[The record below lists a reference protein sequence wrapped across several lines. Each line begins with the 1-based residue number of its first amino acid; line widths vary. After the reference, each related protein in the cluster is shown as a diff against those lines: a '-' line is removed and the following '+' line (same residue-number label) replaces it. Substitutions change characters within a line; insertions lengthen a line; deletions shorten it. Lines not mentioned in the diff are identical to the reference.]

1 MAGSRGEKARRPH
14 AVRRPTNFFPETE
27 HQLSKRKRSNEAEDM
42 ALAPTETACV
52 LDDPREIQD
61 AEDAEESGGD
71 WTGDEDCAD
80 AEAVSN
86 RRCGLSSSDV
96 ADRLIT
102 ENADEFRFLSDR
114 GVVFSFRDGI
124 WSADTG
130 DKHALTHELF
140 RAARRLCARVYE
152 ESGAPSHVKAH
163 LKSAYFP
170 KAVVSIAVTELKHIR
185 FADCFDVNPD
195 LLGIPGGRVVELRT
209 GTVRDAK
216 PGDYVSKAATV
227 APDSATR
234 PTRFLQFLDE
244 IAKRDVS
251 LAQYLLRLMGYFLT
265 GHITQDYLGFWT
277 GVASNGKSILCN
289 LLTRTL
295 GDYVVTISVKLL
307 SAGLNEDSEQEMR
320 TMAHLCGA
328 RVAFAS
334 ESSKRLK
341 IDIGLAKKLASP
353 EKLLGRFL
361 RENAFSFSPSHKLV
375 ISAQELQF
383 ESVDFAIQR
392 RLHVTPFRQVFAQP
406 RDMARFP
413 DAMPADLQLGSKL
426 DRERPGILALLI
438 DEAGKWYAD
447 GLAVPRIVAETTDTY
462 FADADD
468 FGQWLEQN
476 CIREAEAFT
485 PTNVLFANYGG
496 FSQQMGI
503 EPTKQD
509 VFAKKLKASG
519 FKDERGRVDGRQLR
533 GYVGLR
539 LKSETEQ

>member
-1 MAGSRGEKARRPH
+1 MSRRKSTIEDSTA
-14 AVRRPTNFFPETE
+14 A
-27 HQLSKRKRSNEAEDM
+27 LSEAATSEN
-42 ALAPTETACV
+42 PQ
-52 LDDPREIQD
+52 EIRD
-61 AEDAEESGGD
+61 AEDAEEACGD
-71 WTGDEDCAD
+71 WTDD
-80 AEAVSN
+80 AEAVTGH
-86 RRCGLSSSDV
+86 CGLSSSDV
-96 ADRLIT
+96 ADRLIR
-102 ENADEFRFLSDR
+102 ENADEFRFLTDR
-114 GVVFSFRDGI
+114 GIVFAFRDGI
-124 WSADTG
+124 WKADTG
-130 DKHALTHELF
+130 DRHALTHELF

-152 ESGAPSHVKAH
+152 ESGAPHHVKAH
-163 LKSAYFP
+163 LKSAHFP
-170 KAVVSIAVTELKHIR
+170 KATVSIAVTELEHIR

-209 GTVRDAK
+209 GAIRNAQPT
-216 PGDYVSKAATV
+216 DYVSKAATV
-227 APDSATR
+227 VPDSAIH
-234 PTRFLQFLDE
+234 PARFLLFLDE
-244 IAKRDVS
+244 IAKRDVP

-295 GDYVVTISVKLL
+295 GDYVATISVKLL

-341 IDIGLAKKLASP
+341 VDIGLAKKLASP

-383 ESVDFAIQR
+383 EAIDFAIQR

-406 RDMARFP
+406 RDMHRYP
-413 DAMPADLQLGSKL
+413 DAMPADLQLGAKL

-438 DEAGKWYAD
+438 SEARKWYAD
-447 GLAVPRIVAETTDTY
+447 GLAVPGIIADTTDAY

-476 CIREAEAFT
+476 CSRQSEAWT
-485 PTNVLFANYGG
+485 PTNVLFVNYSA
-496 FSQQMGI
+496 FAQQLGREAMH
-503 EPTKQD
+503 QD
-509 VFAKKLKASG
+509 AFAKKLKASG
-519 FKDERGRVDGRQLR
+519 FDDSRGRVDDRQVR
-533 GYVGLR
+533 GFSGLR
-539 LKSETEQ
+539 LKNETE

>member
-1 MAGSRGEKARRPH
+1 LRR
-14 AVRRPTNFFPETE
+14 N
-27 HQLSKRKRSNEAEDM
+27 QLSHEAP
-42 ALAPTETACV
+42 APSEAV
-52 LDDPREIQD
+52 ALDDPREIFAAQD
-61 AEDAEESGGD
+61 IEESGGHG
-71 WTGDEDCAD
+71 TEDEDCAD
-80 AEAVSN
+80 AEAVTN

-96 ADRLIT
+96 ADRLIR
-102 ENADEFRFLSDR
+102 ENADEFRFLTDR
-114 GVVFSFRDGI
+114 GIVFAFRDGI
-124 WSADTG
+124 WRADTG

-140 RAARRLCARVYE
+140 RAVRRLCARVYE
-152 ESGAPSHVKAH
+152 ESGAPHDSKAH
-163 LKSAYFP
+163 LKSAHFP
-170 KAVVSIAVTELKHIR
+170 KAVVSIAVTELEHIR

-195 LLGIPGGRVVELRT
+195 LLGIPGGRVVELRS
-209 GTVRDAK
+209 GTIRAAR
-216 PGDYVSKAATV
+216 PSDYVSKATTVTPDATIQ
-227 APDSATR
+227 

-244 IAKRDVS
+244 VSKRDAW
-251 LAQYLLRLMGYFLT
+251 LARYLLRLMGYCLT

-277 GVASNGKSILCN
+277 GIASNGKSILCN

-295 GDYVVTISVKLL
+295 GDYVATISVKLL

-341 IDIGLAKKLASP
+341 VDIGLAKKLASP

-361 RENAFSFSPSHKLV
+361 RENAFSFSPSHKLI

-383 ESVDFAIQR
+383 EAVDFAIQR

-406 RDMARFP
+406 KDMHRFP

-438 DEAGKWYAD
+438 AEAGKWYAD
-447 GLAVPRIVAETTDTY
+447 GLTVPSIIADTTDTY

-476 CIREAEAFT
+476 CARDSEAFT
-485 PTNVLFANYGG
+485 PTNVLFANYSG
-496 FSQQMGI
+496 FAQQLGRESI
-503 EPTKQD
+503 QQD
-509 VFAKKLKASG
+509 AFAKKLKASG
-519 FKDERGRVDGRQLR
+519 FKDSRERIDAVDDEDQPIRRQAR
-533 GYVGLR
+533 GFAGLR
-539 LKSETEQ
+539 LKNESEQ